1 MFEMNE
7 AYTLECQ
14 DDLTVKDS
22 VPLDTTKKPLSLYF
36 LGSMSPQTKFSVNEE
51 PIPVS
56 KRNTEALAGRPTP

>member
-1 MFEMNE
+1 MNE

-22 VPLDTTKKPLSLYF
+22 MPLDTMKKTLSLYF

-51 PIPVS
+51 PNRCQKEIL
-56 KRNTEALAGRPTP
+56 KRWVGDPPLE